1 MSNYLNNDNETTL
14 LFKKF
19 QGVAQTQVLT
29 SDTGA
34 LSYTGEPKKSLTNVF
49 QENIF
54 SENVPTDL
62 SFTLL
67 EIYNGVAFGSIPE
80 GDFSNNVN
88 NQTIVTRDLSAGV
101 FGVDLPLTYYN
112 KLYLAPTNGTNQAWW
127 FIDPGSTTSTNNNIL
142 KNMIPY
148 LYNDV
153 NPNTYTPIVEYYN
166 VTTSTWVSEAQASGN
181 GLNWSIDPAS
191 GILQFYQ
198 SNSILT
204 SSPYQLN
211 GITGGADISQNRPR
225 ISFIKYTGTFGS
237 GTGGG
242 GGGGSG
248 LINVGKIDVSNNNV
262 LSSHDVSG
270 IYFDASGFDV
280 SLNAGNT
287 VTTGSN
293 LTIIGHNAQ
302 ASSAT
307 ATNEITLG
315 DANVTVLRMGNGVKI
330 IDGGALVGGAVD
342 LTAVSTN
349 IIPDTND
356 SLDLGSAS
364 FVWRNIYTGD
374 LHLSNEAKSEGNSVD
389 GTKGSWTIQEGSED
403 LFIVNNKSGK
413 KYKFKLEEI

>member
-1 MSNYLNNDNETTL
+1 M
-14 LFKKF
+14 
-19 QGVAQTQVLT
+19 
-29 SDTGA
+29 
-34 LSYTGEPKKSLTNVF
+34 
-49 QENIF
+49 
-54 SENVPTDL
+54 PTDL

-67 EIYNGVAFGSIPE
+67 EIYNGVAFGPIPE

-166 VTTSTWVSEAQASGN
+166 GATSTWVSEAQASGN

-204 SSPYQLN
+204 GSAVGSPYQLN

-248 LINVGKIDVSNNNV
+248 
-262 LSSHDVSG
+262 
-270 IYFDASGFDV
+270 
-280 SLNAGNT
+280 
-287 VTTGSN
+287 
-293 LTIIGHNAQ
+293 
-302 ASSAT
+302 
-307 ATNEITLG
+307 
-315 DANVTVLRMGNGVKI
+315 
-330 IDGGALVGGAVD
+330 
-342 LTAVSTN
+342 
-349 IIPDTND
+349 
-356 SLDLGSAS
+356 
-364 FVWRNIYTGD
+364 
-374 LHLSNEAKSEGNSVD
+374 
-389 GTKGSWTIQEGSED
+389 
-403 LFIVNNKSGK
+403 VNKCRKNRCVQ
-413 KYKFKLEEI
+413 